1 MQLSSCESGIFFC
14 HPMGTTSM
22 DALTYTE
29 ANIPTHKIK
38 NKMSKKF
45 KKWFRF
51 RNVGIWAK
59 LRHSDWLISG
69 DGGS

>member
-1 MQLSSCESGIFFC
+1 
-14 HPMGTTSM
+14 MGTASM
-22 DALTYTE
+22 DAFTYTE

-38 NKMSKKF
+38 NIKCQNNLN

-59 LRHSDWLISG
+59 LRHNDRLISG